1 MALFHRV
8 RLMPDTQKKQYHY
21 TLNTVISTEETK
33 KKGDTFLSASP
44 SLFEQTYSYCISIAS
59 LIPKIK

>member
-8 RLMPDTQKKQYHY
+8 RLMPDTQKKQYNY

-44 SLFEQTYSYCISIAS
+44 SLFE
-59 LIPKIK
+59 